1 MPSGPIISPQG
12 GRAPTRVATL
22 ATSQQWLG
30 PLPSPDALKQFDQIV
45 PGAAER
51 ILADFEKQ
59 TQHRQTLE
67 KAVVESRVSSTK
79 RGQWFAFII
88 AGLFL
93 SFAAFSVYMEQPLLA
108 GVIGAIDI
116 VGLVGSFLYSQYSQ
130 KEERRQRDEQQ
141 A

>member
-1 MPSGPIISPQG
+1 
-12 GRAPTRVATL
+12 
-22 ATSQQWLG
+22 
-30 PLPSPDALKQFDQIV
+30 V